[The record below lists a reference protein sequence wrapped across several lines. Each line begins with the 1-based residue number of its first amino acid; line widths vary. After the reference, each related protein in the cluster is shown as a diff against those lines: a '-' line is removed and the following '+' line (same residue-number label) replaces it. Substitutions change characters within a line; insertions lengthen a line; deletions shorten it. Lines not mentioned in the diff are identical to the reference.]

1 VVIGRNVWIGG
12 NVIIIPGVS
21 IGDGAIIAVGTVVTA
36 NVEPLAIVGNQ
47 PMRILKYRE
56 REHYEKLD
64 QQDKLINDSIQ

>member
-1 VVIGRNVWIGG
+1 MDWRECYDYSRGF
-12 NVIIIPGVS
+12 

-47 PMRILKYRE
+47 PMRTLKYRE